1 MNHLISKGYDIHF
14 CSMGSDRKY
23 TSIFMGVLHHVQHII
38 YYFIMINNV
47 CPFPY
52 GILFYWWSVPF
63 PVENI
68 NCYLHTWPDSVCPLI
83 IKYIPTKSLSSCD
96 INYLRT
102 FTNTDAPQNDCH
114 MYITSVQGNWQ
125 QRCHSSTNWY
135 IHIPQSLS
143 NKREFLFD
151 CLSKNN
157 SYI

>member
-1 MNHLISKGYDIHF
+1 MTTSTTLWKNNHSSYKRKITLQQRHPLILVVQLYTYIH
-14 CSMGSDRKY
+14 STSYSSSIYMVDDRKY

-63 PVENI
+63 SVENI

-114 MYITSVQGNWQ
+114 M
-125 QRCHSSTNWY
+125 
-135 IHIPQSLS
+135 
-143 NKREFLFD
+143 
-151 CLSKNN
+151 
-157 SYI
+157 

>member
-1 MNHLISKGYDIHF
+1 MMNHLISKGYDIHF

-23 TSIFMGVLHHVQHII
+23 TSIFMGVLHHVQHIV

-83 IKYIPTKSLSSCD
+83 IKYIPTKSLSWTCDLIKLVFHGRDNSKIPFSQFYIQKMNKVFSSSFRSC
-96 INYLRT
+96 
-102 FTNTDAPQNDCH
+102 
-114 MYITSVQGNWQ
+114 YILGTGAVTHLTSL
-125 QRCHSSTNWY
+125 T
-135 IHIPQSLS
+135 
-143 NKREFLFD
+143 
-151 CLSKNN
+151 
-157 SYI
+157 

>member
-96 INYLRT
+96 INYLHT
-102 FTNTDAPQNDCH
+102 STNTDAPQKWLSYVHNFSTKKTDSKGVIPVPSGT
-114 MYITSVQGNWQ
+114 YIF
-125 QRCHSSTNWY
+125 
-135 IHIPQSLS
+135 LS
-143 NKREFLFD
+143 HYQTKENS
-151 CLSKNN
+151 CLTV
-157 SYI
+157 